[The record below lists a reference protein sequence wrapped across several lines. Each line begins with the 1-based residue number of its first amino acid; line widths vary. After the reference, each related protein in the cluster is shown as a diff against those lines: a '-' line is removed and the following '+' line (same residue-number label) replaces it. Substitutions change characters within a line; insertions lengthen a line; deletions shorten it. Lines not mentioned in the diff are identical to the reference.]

1 LQLLQLLTV
10 CLLSLKE
17 SDQLANLNWKDL
29 EKPLPIVASDK
40 SGTTK
45 ETLEKER
52 KKPEKQL
59 RRITDLDLFNLEFY
73 NTKSCNRMQINLYQI
88 LYLYA
93 S

>member
-1 LQLLQLLTV
+1 
-10 CLLSLKE
+10 
-17 SDQLANLNWKDL
+17 LNWKDL

-59 RRITDLDLFNLEFY
+59 RRIIDLDLFNLAFY
-73 NTKSCNRMQINLYQI
+73 ITKSRNRM
-88 LYLYA
+88 
-93 S
+93 